1 MRLTGDR
8 RFVAPRTAVFEA
20 IHDPAV
26 LLACIPGCEA
36 VEQTAPDEYRARI
49 VIRLPG
55 IAGSWNLQV
64 RVADSVPPARCR
76 LEGRIEGGPGAV
88 AGQARLELEDE
99 LDGGSRLDYL
109 AEARIEGPLA
119 FLDSALVERLA
130 RTILDQGLARLDQE
144 VGRRTDDDSTRTH
157 GDEVGVAT

>member
-8 RFVAPRTAVFEA
+8 RFLAPRAMVFVA

-36 VEQTAPDEYRARI
+36 VEQVAPEEYRARI

-55 IAGSWNLQV
+55 IAGAWALNV
-64 RVADSVPPARCR
+64 RVADAVPPARCR
-76 LEGRIEGGPGAV
+76 LEGRIEGTSGTV
-88 AGQARLELEDE
+88 AGEARLELEDE
-99 LDGGSRLDYL
+99 PDGGSRLDYV
-109 AEARIEGPLA
+109 AAARIEGPLA
-119 FLDSALVERLA
+119 WLDTALIERLA

-144 VGRRTDDDSTRTH
+144 VGRRAD
-157 GDEVGVAT
+157 GDAGATSNEVGVAT